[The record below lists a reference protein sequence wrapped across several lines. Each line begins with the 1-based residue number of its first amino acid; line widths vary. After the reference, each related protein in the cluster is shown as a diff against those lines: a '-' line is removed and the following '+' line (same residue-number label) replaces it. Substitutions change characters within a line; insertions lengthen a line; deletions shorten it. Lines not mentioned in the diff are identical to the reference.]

1 MVAGRRR
8 GVDGPEL
15 SDSPQELLHHGPE
28 QLRFIDPGIVVR
40 TEVRHTDSLP
50 DLPRGEGPAAAAGR
64 RTDDRPDPRLRTGV
78 QPPYGP
84 YAGSMTADRPA
95 LSVPPGERDAHT
107 GDDADRVIGAGAGA
121 GHATGDGADHTTIG
135 VLSPPHRALTLGII
149 SVVSLVAF
157 EASAV
162 NTAMPVAAR
171 ALDGIGRYAFAF
183 SAFFTASLFAMA
195 LSGEWSDRRGPL
207 APLFSGIAAFGTGLL
222 IAGGAQGMGMFIAGR
237 GVQGIGGG
245 LVVVSLYVVVGRAYP
260 ERLRPSIMAAFSAAW
275 VVPVIVGPLLS
286 GTVTERLGWRWVFLA
301 IPVLILLPLAVMLP
315 ALRKLPRAERGPR
328 SGLRH
333 VLGNRRCLLALAVAV
348 GACLLQYAG
357 QHPTWL
363 ALLPAAVGLAL
374 LGPGIV
380 RLLPRGTFRAARGL
394 PTVVLMRGLAAGSL
408 VGAESFIPLMLVTQ
422 RGLSATL
429 AGLSL
434 TGGGLTWALGSYVQS
449 RRRLEPYRERL
460 MGLGMVL
467 LAVAIFMV
475 PLALVDGV
483 PVWIV
488 AVAWTVGGF
497 GMGLNISSG
506 GVLLLKLSRPEEA
519 GSNSAS
525 LQMSDALGNVT
536 FVGVSGVLFVAFGGA
551 SIATSDPQATT
562 ATASASHPA
571 AFAAVFTTLAAVAL
585 LGALTAMRLRPR
597 GT

>member
-1 MVAGRRR
+1 
-8 GVDGPEL
+8 
-15 SDSPQELLHHGPE
+15 
-28 QLRFIDPGIVVR
+28 
-40 TEVRHTDSLP
+40 
-50 DLPRGEGPAAAAGR
+50 
-64 RTDDRPDPRLRTGV
+64 
-78 QPPYGP
+78 
-84 YAGSMTADRPA
+84 MTADRPHD
-95 LSVPPGERDAHT
+95 LGTGTGRDL
-107 GDDADRVIGAGAGA
+107 GIG
-121 GHATGDGADHTTIG
+121 TDEGADTAPGAETVATPGHPARSEDGHSARSEDGSGGGPDGGILG
-135 VLSPPHRALTLGII
+135 RAHRALTLGII

-171 ALDGIGRYAFAF
+171 ALDGIGLYAFGF

-195 LSGEWSDRRGPL
+195 LAGEWSDRRGPL
-207 APLFSGIAAFGTGLL
+207 GPLFTGIAAFGAGLL
-222 IAGGAQGMGMFIAGR
+222 VAGVARSMGMFIVGR

-260 ERLRPSIMAAFSAAW
+260 ERLRPSIMASFSAAW
-275 VVPVIVGPLLS
+275 VVPVIVGPLVA
-286 GTVTERLGWRWVFLA
+286 GTVTEQLGWRWVFLA
-301 IPVLILLPLAVMLP
+301 IPVLILLPLVVMLP
-315 ALRKLPRAERGPR
+315 ALRTLPRTRPGARGGAR
-328 SGLRH
+328 Q
-333 VLGNRRCLLALAVAV
+333 VLGSRRCLLALAVAV

-357 QHPTWL
+357 QHPSWL

-374 LGPGIV
+374 LVPGIV

-394 PTVVLMRGLAAGSL
+394 PSVVLMRGLAAGAM
-408 VGAESFIPLMLVTQ
+408 VAAESFIPLMLVTQ

-449 RRRLEPYRERL
+449 RPRLEPYRERL

-467 LAVAIFMV
+467 LAVAIVMV
-475 PLALVDGV
+475 PLALIDGV
-483 PVWIV
+483 PAAIV
-488 AVAWTVGGF
+488 AVAWTIGGF

-536 FVGVSGVLFVAFGGA
+536 FVGVGGVLFVAFGGA
-551 SIATSDPQATT
+551 SIATHGPAAAAATG
-562 ATASASHPA
+562 AASHPA
-571 AFAAVFTTLAAVAL
+571 AFAAVFATMALVAL
-585 LGALTAMRLRPR
+585 TGSVTASRLK
-597 GT
+597 